1 VVPILSRNAGGDGP
15 ARAAHGVPA
24 SKFLI
29 MAMGCLATVPALAEN
44 WRTGASASVTGTYTS
59 NVDYAPQGQATGDFA
74 STLSAGFNIHGEG
87 ARLKLNGSIGAS
99 MLLYASQTQNN
110 SIAPNVNLSA
120 SLEAIEKFAFVD
132 ASANLSTSFLSPF
145 GPQPASLVNATSNR
159 YVSQTYAVSPYI
171 KGVLGSTNIS
181 YQVRDDNYW
190 TTASSF
196 GNSSSTVPNTY
207 GNNLS
212 ASMSSGTNPVGWR
225 LEYNRYYFDNGIQV
239 GGGGSRVDP
248 GNYTLQ
254 VARAIVSHQ
263 VDPQLQVSG
272 RIGYEGNKF
281 PTTDTQGTI
290 YGAGLQWSPT
300 ERTNVGGFWE
310 HQFFG
315 SSFSW
320 QISHRLPNAAI
331 SANFTRGLTSF
342 PQLALLIPAGATV
355 TQFLNAAFTTRIP
368 DPVARA
374 QAIDEFLARTG
385 LPPTLAA
392 PVNFYGT
399 SITLQNAQTV
409 SLVLIGV
416 RNSLTFTVFNVAS
429 EAISGQGT
437 ELPPA
442 LQFGQNNTQTG
453 VGVNYNYQLSGFT
466 SLGANASYSR
476 TVTNQTSLN
485 DLRSN
490 NGNAGLTLSTSFGP
504 RTTGSA
510 GVTYSIFQPTGA
522 VNSSNSSSMNVFVG
536 ISHTFW

>member
-1 VVPILSRNAGGDGP
+1 MVPILSTNANGEGP
-15 ARAAHGVPA
+15 TRAAHGGPA

-29 MAMGCLATVPALAEN
+29 MAIGCLATSPALAEN
-44 WRTGASASVTGTYTS
+44 WRTSANASVTGTYTS
-59 NVDYAPQGQATGDFA
+59 NVDYAPQGQATGDYA
-74 STLSAGFNIHGEG
+74 TTLSAGFNIHGEG
-87 ARLKLNGSIGAS
+87 ARLKLDGTIGAS
-99 MLLYASQTQNN
+99 MLLYANQTQNN
-110 SIAPNVNLSA
+110 SIAPNVNLSG
-120 SLEAIEKFAFVD
+120 SLEAIEKFAYID
-132 ASANLSTSFLSPF
+132 ATANLSTSFLSPF
-145 GPQPASLVNATSNR
+145 GPQPANLVNATSNR
-159 YVSQTYAVSPYI
+159 YTSQTYTVSPYI

-190 TTASSF
+190 TASSSF
-196 GNSSSTVPNTY
+196 GDSSSKVPNTY

-212 ASMSSGTNPVGWR
+212 ASMASGTNPVGWR
-225 LEYNRYYFDNGIQV
+225 LEYNRYYYDNGIQV

-263 VDPQLQVSG
+263 VDPQLQLSG

-281 PTTDTQGTI
+281 PTTDQQGTI

-300 ERTNVGGFWE
+300 ERTSMGGFWE

-315 SSFSW
+315 SSFAW
-320 QISHRLPNAAI
+320 QITHRLPNAAI

-342 PQLALLIPAGATV
+342 PQLALAIPAGTTV

-374 QAIDEFLARTG
+374 QAVEEFLARTG

-392 PVNFYGT
+392 PVNFYAT
-399 SITLQNAQTV
+399 SITLQNVQNV

-429 EAISGQGT
+429 DAISGKGDV
-437 ELPPA
+437 LPPA

-453 VGVNYNYQLSGFT
+453 VGVSYSYQLSGFT
-466 SLGANASYSR
+466 NLGANASYSR
-476 TVTNQTSLN
+476 TTTNQTSLN

-490 NGNAGLTLSTSFGP
+490 NGNAGLTLSTSLGP
-504 RTTGSA
+504 KTSASA

-522 VNSSNSSSMNVFVG
+522 VSSSNTSSLNVFAT